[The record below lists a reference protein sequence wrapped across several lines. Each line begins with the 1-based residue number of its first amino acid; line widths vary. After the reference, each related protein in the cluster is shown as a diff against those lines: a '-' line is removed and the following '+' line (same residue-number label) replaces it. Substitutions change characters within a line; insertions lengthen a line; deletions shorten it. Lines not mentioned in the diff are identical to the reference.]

1 LTSYPRSSNAGVALG
16 LSIAGFFC
24 CGLLA
29 IPGLI
34 MGRGEVKA
42 IDAGQADPGQRG
54 LAMAAYIVGAVVL
67 ALNLALIM
75 FYLVF
80 IVAFTRSGI

>member
-1 LTSYPRSSNAGVALG
+1 
-16 LSIAGFFC
+16 
-24 CGLLA
+24 
-29 IPGLI
+29 

-80 IVAFTRSGI
+80 IVAFARSGT